1 MQNSE
6 ICGIIKESAID
17 VNDGGVIVMNIG
29 LSVLF
34 ALALATALLFASL
47 YLLERSRCIRNRSV
61 LIHELAAMAEP
72 LAKVSFGILSQR
84 MESSRETP
92 RLDKQVSE
100 VLATIRANFNRIT
113 SEPLNRLFYIGTDA
127 WLDGIAC
134 ARCIGDE
141 LGGKGAVAVVVT
153 SSLGVLKMAQRYRSF
168 VTCMAKEYPGI
179 RVTETLEARADAS
192 RTRQF
197 VRERAAGI
205 DALYVTGNSMAGGAA
220 QGIADAGRAGSVF
233 MLCHDI
239 DESIVKYLR
248 EGTISATVACSS
260 YAQGRDSVIGLFN
273 HIVSAWNPIQTRMM
287 VELKIVKRGDI
298 ETYWDDSAHEPLRTA
313 PFAPTGITP
322 IRAADREIRI
332 LVFCEDWNQFVAQTK
347 AGVSMAAEILRSYK
361 ACIIEHTLNQIK
373 RPPHEVIAEAEAVIS
388 AERAKGLDGI
398 VSFVGIEDMVPVLN
412 RAAAAGIPIATFDSE
427 PLSLRSMIQWLLQSA
442 KQLDR
447 FSGEYEAGHLE
458 IDQAMH
464 ETLPAI
470 EAMVG
475 RANEE
480 ARLARDG
487 ADSVA
492 KLSSLIDR
500 TSEEEQGQA
509 NTVQSSAEIA
519 DKLSEMVAFLETRVE
534 GLRDMGAQ
542 VRISSEKAQRLRG
555 YSDKIQSIIG
565 IIDDIA
571 ERTNILAFNAAIEAT
586 HAGDKGRGFKV
597 ISGEIRSLAD
607 KSVSSTR
614 DIALLIDEMRRA
626 ISDDI
631 EANSRSLE
639 IVEEQ
644 ISLISDASSTLA
656 ELSGRLQQMM
666 EKVRDAVE
674 RNTKAIEDMRNSA
687 LSMNKVVSENSR
699 ISTDNSAAME
709 SIGGAFT
716 EISAQFAEMSR
727 QTAQLKQLV
736 TVLEGTVSAFSS

>member
-1 MQNSE
+1 
-6 ICGIIKESAID
+6 
-17 VNDGGVIVMNIG
+17 MNIG
-29 LSVLF
+29 LSVL
-34 ALALATALLFASL
+34 LALTVAMALLFASL
-47 YLLERSRCIRNRSV
+47 YLRERSRRVKAHAV
-61 LIHELAAMAEP
+61 LVRELAAMAEP
-72 LAKVSFGILSQR
+72 LAKVSFGILSQK
-84 MESSRETP
+84 METP
-92 RLDKQVSE
+92 KETHPDKNIAE
-100 VLATIRANFNRIT
+100 GLAVIRANFNRIT
-113 SEPLNRLFYIGTDA
+113 SEPLKRLFYIGTDA

-134 ARCIGDE
+134 ARCIGE
-141 LGGKGAVAVVVT
+141 HLGGKGTVAVVVT
-153 SSLGVLKMAQRYRSF
+153 SSLSVLKMAQRYRSF

-179 RVTETLEARADAS
+179 RVTETMEAHADAQ

-197 VRERAAGI
+197 VRERAAGL

-220 QGIADAGRAGSVF
+220 QGIADAGRIGSVF
-233 MLCHDI
+233 LLCHDL
-239 DESIVKYLR
+239 DESIVKGLR
-248 EGTISATVACSS
+248 DGIISATVACSS

-273 HIVSAWNPIQTRMM
+273 HIVSAWKPIQPRMM
-287 VELKIVKRGDI
+287 VELKIVRREDI
-298 ETYWDDSAHEPLRTA
+298 GTYWDESAHEPLRSA
-313 PFAPTGITP
+313 AFGSTGIAP
-322 IRAADREIRI
+322 IAPAQRETRI

-347 AGVSMAAEILRSYK
+347 TGVAMAADLLRNYN
-361 ACIIEHTLNQIK
+361 ACIIEHTLNQVK
-373 RPPHEVIAEAEAVIS
+373 RPAREVVAEAEAVIA
-388 AERAKGLDGI
+388 AEKAKGLHGI

-447 FSGEYEAGHLE
+447 FSGEYEAGHQE
-458 IDQAMH
+458 IDQAMRD
-464 ETLPAI
+464 TLPSI
-470 EAMVG
+470 EAMVD

-500 TSEEEQGQA
+500 TSEEERGQTA
-509 NTVQSSAEIA
+509 TVQSSAEIA

-534 GLRDMGAQ
+534 GLRDMGSH
-542 VRISSEKAQRLRG
+542 VRISSEKAQRLRA

-631 EANSRSLE
+631 EANARSLA

-656 ELSGRLQQMM
+656 ELSGRLLEMM
-666 EKVRDAVE
+666 SRVRDAVE
-674 RNTKAIEDMRNSA
+674 RNTRAIEDMRRSA
-687 LSMNKVVSENSR
+687 QSMNQVVSENSR

-716 EISAQFAEMSR
+716 EISAQFAEMNR